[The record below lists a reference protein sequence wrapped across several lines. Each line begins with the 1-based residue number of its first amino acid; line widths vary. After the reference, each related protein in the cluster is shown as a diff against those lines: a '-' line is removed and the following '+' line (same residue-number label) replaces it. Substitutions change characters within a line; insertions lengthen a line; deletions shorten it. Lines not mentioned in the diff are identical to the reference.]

1 VAESDPFKWRHY
13 QGEIILLC
21 VRWYLRYAL
30 SYRDLEEMMRERGL
44 SLDHT
49 TIYRWVQAYAPELEK
64 RIRPHLRLT
73 NDSYRVDETY
83 IKIKGKWKYLY
94 RAVDSTGQTIDFILS
109 AKRDAKT
116 AKRFFRKML
125 KAAPHS
131 SPRVI
136 NVDKN
141 PAYPPAVEQL
151 KEEGVLPNRTQ
162 LRQCKYLNNL
172 IGQDHRFIK
181 RRVNAGLGFFSFK
194 TAGRTIKGYEAMH
207 MVRKGQI
214 EGIGKGNIDEQV
226 RFMES
231 LFKVDA

>member
-1 VAESDPFKWRHY
+1 VAETDLFKWRHY
-13 QGEIILLC
+13 ESEIILLC

-64 RIRPHLRLT
+64 RIRPHLRPT

-83 IKIKGKWKYLY
+83 VKIKGEWKYLY
-94 RAVDSTGQTIDFILS
+94 RAVDSTGQTIDFMLS
-109 AKRDAKT
+109 AKRDARA

-125 KAAPHS
+125 NAASHS

-151 KEEGVLPNRTQ
+151 KEEGTLPNCTQ

-172 IGQDHRFIK
+172 IEQDHRFIK
-181 RRVNAGLGFFSFK
+181 RRVNAGLGFFSFN
-194 TAGRTIKGYEAMH
+194 TAWRTIRGYET
-207 MVRKGQI
+207 VNIIRKGQI
-214 EGIGKGNIDEQV
+214 AGIGRGEIQMQV
-226 RFMES
+226 KFVS
-231 LFKVDA
+231 NLFGIAA

>member
-1 VAESDPFKWRHY
+1 VAKSDPFKWRHY
-13 QGEIILLC
+13 QGEIILLY
-21 VRWYLRYAL
+21 VRWYLRHAL

-73 NDSYRVDETY
+73 SDSYRVDETY
-83 IKIKGKWKYLY
+83 VKIKGEWKYLY
-94 RAVDSTGQTIDFILS
+94 RAVDSAGQTIDFMLS
-109 AKRDAKT
+109 AKRDARA

-125 KAAPHS
+125 KAASHS

-141 PAYPPAVEQL
+141 QAYPPAVEQL
-151 KEEGVLPNRTQ
+151 KEEGTFPNRTQ

-172 IGQDHRFIK
+172 IEQDHRFIK
-181 RRVNAGLGFFSFK
+181 RRVNPGLGFSSSN
-194 TAGRTIKGYEAMH
+194 TARRTI
-207 MVRKGQI
+207 V
-214 EGIGKGNIDEQV
+214 
-226 RFMES
+226 S
-231 LFKVDA
+231 LR

>member
-1 VAESDPFKWRHY
+1 
-13 QGEIILLC
+13 

-30 SYRDLEEMMRERGL
+30 SYRDIEEMMRERGL

-64 RIRPHLRLT
+64 RIRPHLRPT
-73 NDSYRVDETY
+73 SDSYRVDETY
-83 IKIKGKWKYLY
+83 VKIKGEWKYLY
-94 RAVDSTGQTIDFILS
+94 RAVDSTGQTIDFMLS
-109 AKRDAKT
+109 AKRDARA

-125 KAAPHS
+125 KAASHS

-141 PAYPPAVEQL
+141 PAYPPVVEQL
-151 KEEGVLPNRTQ
+151 KEEGILSNRTH

-172 IGQDHRFIK
+172 IEQDHRFIK
-181 RRVNAGLGFFSFK
+181 RRVNFGLGFFSFK
-194 TAGRTIKGYEAMH
+194 TAGRTIRGYEAMQ

-214 EGIGKGNIDEQV
+214 EGVAKGDVEGQV
-226 RFMES
+226 RFVES
-231 LFKVDA
+231 LFKVAA

>member
-1 VAESDPFKWRHY
+1 LLPEHYES
-13 QGEIILLC
+13 EIILLC

-30 SYRDLEEMMRERGL
+30 SYRDLEEMMRERDL

-83 IKIKGKWKYLY
+83 VKIKGKWKYLY
-94 RAVDSTGQTIDFILS
+94 RAVDSTGQTIDFMLS
-109 AKRDAKT
+109 AKRDGRA
-116 AKRFFRKML
+116 ARRFFRKML
-125 KAAPHS
+125 KATSHS

-141 PAYPPAVEQL
+141 RAYPPAFEQL
-151 KEEGVLPNRTQ
+151 KEEGILPKRTQ
-162 LRQCKYLNNL
+162 LRQCKYLNNF
-172 IGQDHRFIK
+172 IEQDHRFIK

-194 TAGRTIKGYEAMH
+194 TAGRTIKGYEAMQ

-214 EGIGKGNIDEQV
+214 EGVGKGAIQGQV
-226 RFMES
+226 RFVES
-231 LFKVDA
+231 LFKVTA